1 MLYNSGMNEEKK
13 DFKQLHFEKELVKT
27 VVLWDILENNVQKDL
42 EKQWQSLQIK
52 ISQLMMLPKI
62 YYLIGKEKE
71 IDGMAISHKCI
82 NKSLKNLKI
91 LIR

>member
-42 EKQWQSLQIK
+42 EKQQQSLQVE
-52 ISQLMMLPKI
+52 ISQLMMLQKI
-62 YYLIGKEKE
+62 YY
-71 IDGMAISHKCI
+71 
-82 NKSLKNLKI
+82 
-91 LIR
+91 

>member
-27 VVLWDILENNVQKDL
+27 VELWDILENNVQKDL

-52 ISQLMMLPKI
+52 ISQLMMLQKI

-82 NKSLKNLKI
+82 NKLLKSLKI

>member
-1 MLYNSGMNEEKK
+1 MPYNSGMNEEKK

-52 ISQLMMLPKI
+52 ISQLMMLQKI

-82 NKSLKNLKI
+82 NKL
-91 LIR
+91 